1 MYQIFTTPLPIP
13 RDTSLQRGS
22 GRHGG
27 HLQQHTLLSCA
38 ARRGIYKN
46 WSSTGSL
53 KRKLLILIHSISL
66 LVSPAQISFSNLI
79 HCTPALRLIILLN
92 PHSGVPT
99 LLNHSKHL
107 SPIFLNLYFLDDS
120 VLSEYHLYCYFLN
133 VD

>member
-1 MYQIFTTPLPIP
+1 MCQIFTTPIP

-22 GRHGG
+22 GRHHG
-27 HLQQHTLLSCA
+27 HFQQHMLLSCA

-53 KRKLLILIHSISL
+53 KRKLLLLIRSISL

-79 HCTPALRLIILLN
+79 HCTPALRSIILLN
-92 PHSGVPT
+92 PHSGVPA

-120 VLSEYHLYCYFLN
+120 VLSEHHLYCYFLN